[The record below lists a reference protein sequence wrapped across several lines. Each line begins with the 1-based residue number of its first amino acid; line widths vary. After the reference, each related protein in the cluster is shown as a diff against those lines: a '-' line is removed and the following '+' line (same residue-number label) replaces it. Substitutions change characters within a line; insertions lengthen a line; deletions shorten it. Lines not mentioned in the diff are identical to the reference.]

1 MLKKIILAG
10 ATAGVIAV
18 SSLAAMTTSASA
30 APPPP
35 PHHHR
40 HGDCRLVLR
49 NVKWYD
55 HHHHAHW
62 KKVLTWRCG
71 YLGHHPRPY
80 WAQ

>member
-1 MLKKIILAG
+1 
-10 ATAGVIAV
+10 
-18 SSLAAMTTSASA
+18 MTTSASA

-35 PHHHR
+35 PHHR
-40 HGDCRLVLR
+40 NGDCRLVLR

-80 WAQ
+80 WAH